1 LWIFLYIHTKKSPIN
16 GLLGSL
22 QGIKM
27 HNGAFLFNFALKR
40 NKLLG
45 KIYMYSPVIL
55 EPKETLYQS
64 GEEGK

>member
-1 LWIFLYIHTKKSPIN
+1 VDFFVYSYKKIPIN

-22 QGIKM
+22 QGIEM

-45 KIYMYSPVIL
+45 AA
-55 EPKETLYQS
+55 
-64 GEEGK
+64 GA